1 MVKAARVPEPVP
13 FSAINVT
20 PFIDV
25 MLVLLIVMILSIP
38 VATHKVPIDLPGKL
52 KAKAEIERPHQLGID
67 RGGTLFWDGRRI
79 ADAELPALLATMQ
92 RDAAAVLHMNT
103 DPDARY
109 ERFDSVLAL
118 VKRAGVER
126 LGFIGNRPLED

>member
-25 MLVLLIVMILSIP
+25 MLVLLIVMILSMP
-38 VATHKVPIDLPGKL
+38 MATHKIPIDLPTRIGDPP
-52 KAKAEIERPHQLGID
+52 IERPHQLGID
-67 RGGTLFWDGRRI
+67 RGGALFWDGRPV
-79 ADAELPALLATMQ
+79 ADAELPALLASMQ
-92 RDAAAVLHMNT
+92 RDTAAVLHMNT
-103 DPDARY
+103 DPEARY
-109 ERFDSVLAL
+109 ERFDSVLAV

-126 LGFIGNRPLED
+126 LGFVGNRPLVD

>member
-38 VATHKVPIDLPGKL
+38 AATHKVPIDLPTGGDPG
-52 KAKAEIERPHQLGID
+52 IERPHQLAID
-67 RGGTLFWDGRRI
+67 RAGTLFWDGRRI
-79 ADAELPALLATMQ
+79 ADTELPGLLTTMQ
-92 RDAAAVLHMNT
+92 RDTAAVLHMQT
-103 DPDARY
+103 DSDARY
-109 ERFDSVLAL
+109 DRFDTILGV
-118 VKRAGVER
+118 VKRAGVDR
-126 LGFIGNRPLED
+126 LGFVGNRPLPD

>member
-1 MVKAARVPEPVP
+1 MVKAARVPEPVM

-25 MLVLLIVMILSIP
+25 MLVLLIVMILSMP
-38 VATHKVPIDLPGKL
+38 MATHKIPIDLPNGPGPVVE
-52 KAKAEIERPHQLGID
+52 AQPHQLGID
-67 RGGTLFWDGRRI
+67 KGGALFWDGRAI

-103 DPDARY
+103 DPEARY
-109 ERFDSVLAL
+109 DRFDGVLAV

-126 LGFIGNRPLED
+126 LGFVGNRPLPD